1 MYLFDYHDPRP
12 VINTSINSDYKS
24 FDELHESIMKK
35 RRSMLF
41 KRHLGS
47 FQKEFPK
54 GGFRTRNGFMP
65 KLDLNDPGSFKN
77 DPGSF
82 KNDSKT
88 SVVTRYQNHWFRVWG
103 CYKVV
108 DDDNGNSR
116 PPYTILKLLQEQQK
130 QR

>member
-24 FDELHESIMKK
+24 FDEFHESIIKK

-41 KRHLGS
+41 KRRLGS
-47 FQKEFPK
+47 FQKEFPN

-65 KLDLNDPGSFKN
+65 KLDLNDPGSFL
-77 DPGSF
+77 
-82 KNDSKT
+82 NDSKT
-88 SVVTRYQNHWFRVWG
+88 SVVSRQQNHWFRVWG

-108 DDDNGNSR
+108 DDDNGCCR
-116 PPYTILKLLQEQQK
+116 PPYTILKLLQE
-130 QR
+130 RRR